1 MAINTDLNVT
11 PYFDD
16 YDEDKKFHRVL
27 FRPSVP
33 VQARE
38 LTQSQTI
45 LQNQIERFG
54 DHVFQ
59 SGTIIKGCS
68 FNYQTINYLKLNDAN
83 TSSSAL
89 VMSEFS
95 DTYVRTSSANLIAQV
110 HEVKSGFEATNPD
123 LNTIW
128 FDYTTTGSSGGSQ
141 VTEFSAGETLEVY
154 NINASINA
162 VTLSANT
169 GTAYSNA
176 DTITFSSTFGTNA
189 TANLTTNS
197 TGGITSTSF
206 NNTASQGH
214 SYRIT
219 DLPTVANITTST
231 GSTANL
237 ELFVMA
243 LTKKNTVTIANT
255 SFEDSGGNV
264 EFNSLGG
271 GVRFLV
277 DDGLIYQ
284 KGHFSQVSAQSI
296 IVKDYVANAHGQAI
310 GFDTTESIVNNTVD
324 TSLNDNASGFLNE
337 NAPGAYR
344 LKLTPTL
351 VVNTITNAESTNNFF
366 ILVRYGDDGPVIS
379 KEETEYSQLGDRF
392 AKRTKEESGDYVVKP
407 FTIKSEAISGNT
419 THFNTVLSPGS
430 AYVDGYAVTTVGTS
444 RLDTSK
450 ATNTKNVS
458 SAIVTSNYG
467 NYQLVDELVGHFAF
481 NYAAEV
487 KLLDGAGNRISSSLG
502 SSIPT
507 VPTTSNSTV
516 ITGTSPSFTG
526 NILGTAKVRSVLYEN
541 NTPGTPTGQY
551 RLYLFDISMNQGK
564 RYQDVRSIWYSA
576 EGIADVTLDANSA
589 ASIKESDFKTLT
601 QPIGRDGIKTIS
613 INGIANNQYIY
624 RTAKTDGTVAVNG
637 TIIITTTGTETFPYT
652 ASAYLNTTQEQD
664 FIVVANND
672 SAQTVA
678 LTGTAAVT
686 SGQGNVTGTSTLF
699 TTEYVVGDFI
709 KVADANTHR
718 VTSIVSNTVMVTA
731 NNFGVGVSGK
741 EHRRFFPTD
750 LPVNLFDRTTS
761 NVEIGSDSNTA
772 TLNIS
777 GGKTLEDTLTAHV
790 YYPVKKTSAPPIS
803 KTLATS
809 FVKVNCASHST
820 TTTPPYSLG
829 ITDVY
834 DALAIYVGNN
844 VWWDGTTAANSTVVD
859 KTTNFVVTSGQ
870 KDGFYGLGKIGANTS
885 NSITLISTDRIV
897 AKVRHFKKDTSGGG
911 AGFFNIDSYP
921 VNDTTAN
928 STNEYIK
935 TEEIPIYTS
944 PVDGQSIDL
953 RNSVDFRPVVANTA
967 DDTATAASGATIN
980 PTGTEAFA
988 ASDHKIAGPNENFTF
1003 DYQYYL
1009 PRIDRIFISSDGIP
1023 EIQEGIA
1030 AEIPLAPRDK
1040 DGAMSLGIM
1049 DVPVYPTLSSS
1060 QARVAKR
1067 PDYGV
1072 RITAKQQ
1079 RNYTMKDIGQIE
1091 KRINRLEYYSSLNLL
1106 EKQTNDLV
1114 IPAESNN
1121 AVDRFKQGFLVD
1133 AFNNLSIA
1141 ATQDGEYKAGIN
1153 KTENTLIPKF
1163 KQNKVDLEITSHSDT
1178 QLTGDLITLPYTH
1191 VEFLKQRYATSA
1203 RNLETVNWRFDGDM
1217 DLYPNYDNY
1226 YEVRNPPENDVNID
1240 IDLASPTLSLIDKLN
1255 EIQSL
1260 QEPRTDIVGD
1270 STTSQVIKSGVS
1282 QRSSQSG
1289 RTVTTTTVQTDTL
1302 EHTRNI
1308 TEQQTRA
1315 LFTGDTS
1322 TTKQNVGEFVTDISF
1337 SPYIRE
1343 QNIYFH
1349 CFGLR
1354 PNARHYAFFDH
1365 TNMDANTRP
1374 ATVPDAQ
1381 TISRSN
1387 FQPTGVLGSNL
1398 VSSNTGDLFGI
1409 MHVPQQTFAVGERA
1423 VLIADVDTFSDAADQ
1438 AVSAAETPFNAYNF
1452 GTDKKDLTVSTRSAV
1467 VSRPR
1472 TFFGIC
1478 SRSEKSISQVEKT
1491 VGVSVTTLP
1500 PPPSPPPPTR
1510 TQRSYPMGG
1519 GAARRGVCFIAGTQ
1533 IIMEDHSL
1541 KNIEDVQVGDRVHR
1555 LDAGSNK
1562 VLDLQH
1568 TTTKGR
1574 RLVSINGEDH
1584 FFTEDHPIKTNNGWR
1599 TANAEMARELS
1610 DHIDLDIT
1618 ELTVGDIIIG
1628 HAGDE
1633 TRVDYYNVKQVPEDT
1648 PVYNFGLDGD
1658 HLYFANGFCV
1668 HNRCFRAGTKVIV
1681 GNGDLKL
1688 IEDVEVGEE
1697 LIGRDGMVN
1706 EVIELHRPTLSST
1719 NGIAPHT
1726 QRMISING
1734 GGFDTSED
1742 HMFMT
1747 TEGWRAPC
1755 AECCKA
1761 VHVKV
1766 LEDEGVDNMQDLQVG
1781 DNIITPNGTVEVTSI
1796 DFKDD
1801 DPDLQLYN
1809 FILSGNR
1816 TYHVVMGGHDEPLLV
1831 HNKAGCFIAGTEMTM
1846 EDHSKKKVEDVEI
1859 GDRLHGQGDKI
1870 NKVEELLHP
1879 VTGGRKL
1886 VSINGGDYFCTE
1898 DHPFMTSDGGWKAAN
1913 GEMAKER
1920 YPQLNVGQLGVGDT
1934 IEGHLDHSPIV
1945 RDGRHLDQGILV
1957 ESIDTKEVPEDTPL
1971 YNFRL
1976 DGDHTYIAAN
1986 HLMHNKCCWVARK
1999 IYGAYNPDWLIF
2011 RTWLLTE
2018 APKWLFKTY
2027 LYHGEKF
2034 AKWLDG
2040 KDTLQKII
2048 RRLMDR
2054 KVQYMMI
2061 KKGSIR

>member
-1 MAINTDLNVT
+1 MM
-11 PYFDD
+11 
-16 YDEDKKFHRVL
+16 
-27 FRPSVP
+27 
-33 VQARE
+33 
-38 LTQSQTI
+38 
-45 LQNQIERFG
+45 LQ
-54 DHVFQ
+54 VV
-59 SGTIIKGCS
+59 
-68 FNYQTINYLKLNDAN
+68 YL
-83 TSSSAL
+83 
-89 VMSEFS
+89 
-95 DTYVRTSSANLIAQV
+95 
-110 HEVKSGFEATNPD
+110 
-123 LNTIW
+123 
-128 FDYTTTGSSGGSQ
+128 
-141 VTEFSAGETLEVY
+141 LE
-154 NINASINA
+154 
-162 VTLSANT
+162 
-169 GTAYSNA
+169 
-176 DTITFSSTFGTNA
+176 
-189 TANLTTNS
+189 
-197 TGGITSTSF
+197 
-206 NNTASQGH
+206 
-214 SYRIT
+214 
-219 DLPTVANITTST
+219 
-231 GSTANL
+231 
-237 ELFVMA
+237 
-243 LTKKNTVTIANT
+243 
-255 SFEDSGGNV
+255 
-264 EFNSLGG
+264 
-271 GVRFLV
+271 
-277 DDGLIYQ
+277 
-284 KGHFSQVSAQSI
+284 
-296 IVKDYVANAHGQAI
+296 
-310 GFDTTESIVNNTVD
+310 
-324 TSLNDNASGFLNE
+324 
-337 NAPGAYR
+337 
-344 LKLTPTL
+344 
-351 VVNTITNAESTNNFF
+351 
-366 ILVRYGDDGPVIS
+366 
-379 KEETEYSQLGDRF
+379 
-392 AKRTKEESGDYVVKP
+392 
-407 FTIKSEAISGNT
+407 
-419 THFNTVLSPGS
+419 
-430 AYVDGYAVTTVGTS
+430 
-444 RLDTSK
+444 
-450 ATNTKNVS
+450 
-458 SAIVTSNYG
+458 
-467 NYQLVDELVGHFAF
+467 
-481 NYAAEV
+481 
-487 KLLDGAGNRISSSLG
+487 
-502 SSIPT
+502 
-507 VPTTSNSTV
+507 
-516 ITGTSPSFTG
+516 
-526 NILGTAKVRSVLYEN
+526 
-541 NTPGTPTGQY
+541 
-551 RLYLFDISMNQGK
+551 
-564 RYQDVRSIWYSA
+564 
-576 EGIADVTLDANSA
+576 
-589 ASIKESDFKTLT
+589 
-601 QPIGRDGIKTIS
+601 
-613 INGIANNQYIY
+613 
-624 RTAKTDGTVAVNG
+624 
-637 TIIITTTGTETFPYT
+637 
-652 ASAYLNTTQEQD
+652 
-664 FIVVANND
+664 
-672 SAQTVA
+672 
-678 LTGTAAVT
+678 
-686 SGQGNVTGTSTLF
+686 
-699 TTEYVVGDFI
+699 
-709 KVADANTHR
+709 
-718 VTSIVSNTVMVTA
+718 
-731 NNFGVGVSGK
+731 

-967 DDTATAASGATIN
+967 DDTATAASSATIN

-1030 AEIPLAPRDK
+1030 AEVPLAPRDK

-1091 KRINRLEYYSSLNLL
+1091 RRINRLEYYSSLNLL

-1302 EHTRNI
+1302 QHTRNI
-1308 TEQQTRA
+1308 TEQQTRR

-1322 TTKQNVGEFVTDISF
+1322 ATKQNVGEFVTDISF

-1423 VLIADVDTFSDAADQ
+1423 VLIADVDTFSDAKDNAI
-1438 AVSAAETPFNAYNF
+1438 SAAETPFNAYNF
-1452 GTDKKDLTVSTRSAV
+1452 GTDKKDLTVSTRTV
-1467 VSRPR
+1467 VASRPR
-1472 TFFGIC
+1472 TFVGIC

-1491 VGVSVTTLP
+1491 LGVSVTTLP
-1500 PPPSPPPPTR
+1500 PPPSPPPPTH
-1510 TQRSYPMGG
+1510 TQTSYYSVMG
-1519 GAARRGVCFIAGTQ
+1519 RRFVCFIAGTQ

-1599 TANAEMARELS
+1599 AANADMARELS
-1610 DHIDLDIT
+1610 DHIDLNIT

-1668 HNRCFRAGTKVIV
+1668 HNRCFRAGTQVV
-1681 GNGDLKL
+1681 MGDGSWKL
-1688 IEDVEVGEE
+1688 IEDVQEGEE

-1706 EVIELHRPTLSST
+1706 EVSEWHRPKLSST

-1747 TEGWRAPC
+1747 TEGWKAPC

-1761 VHVKV
+1761 VHARV
-1766 LEDEGVDNMQDLQVG
+1766 LEEEGVVDMQDLQVG
-1781 DNIITPNGTVEVTSI
+1781 DNIITPDGTIEVTSI

-1816 TYHVVMGGHDEPLLV
+1816 TYYVIMEGHDTPMLV
-1831 HNKAGCFIAGTEMTM
+1831 HNKAGA
-1846 EDHSKKKVEDVEI
+1846 
-1859 GDRLHGQGDKI
+1859 
-1870 NKVEELLHP
+1870 
-1879 VTGGRKL
+1879 
-1886 VSINGGDYFCTE
+1886 
-1898 DHPFMTSDGGWKAAN
+1898 
-1913 GEMAKER
+1913 
-1920 YPQLNVGQLGVGDT
+1920 
-1934 IEGHLDHSPIV
+1934 
-1945 RDGRHLDQGILV
+1945 
-1957 ESIDTKEVPEDTPL
+1957 
-1971 YNFRL
+1971 
-1976 DGDHTYIAAN
+1976 
-1986 HLMHNKCCWVARK
+1986 CCWVARK
-1999 IYGAYNPDWLIF
+1999 VYGEDNPDWILF
-2011 RTWLLTE
+2011 RTWLFTE
-2018 APKWLFKTY
+2018 APSWLFKTY
-2027 LYHGEKF
+2027 LHHGEKF
-2034 AKWLDG
+2034 AKWLDD
-2040 KDTLQKII
+2040 KPLLQKVI
-2048 RRLMDR
+2048 RSWMDK
-2054 KVQYMMI
+2054 KVHYMKSGGDI
-2061 KKGSIR
+2061 